1 MSALLDYDGKQL
13 PSVAP
18 LPSVPKSVASN
29 RLGAEPAEVVNLVVS
44 QIMATALRLANAT
57 TVKDFKEVRGE
68 VFPKYAK
75 LCVGMA
81 NILNAEEP
89 AALKNVADDSITEF
103 ERIVREK
110 ASASFLKGRYL
121 EEAQFLLST
130 LRRTYKLIGRIVA
143 TPAPKQSVPEDRETA
158 AEFNYHILWGQMHL
172 DALLVAAIMGLNLA
186 EDIVVE
192 LLAGFR
198 AVVMAYSCARQGV
211 RIREFPEQFD
221 FSGVTWDAEDQALAQ
236 QSAMERESTLG
247 GW

>member
-29 RLGAEPAEVVNLVVS
+29 RLGAEPAQVVNLIVT
-44 QIMATALRLANAT
+44 QIMTTALRLANAT
-57 TVKDFKEVRGE
+57 SIKDFKLLRSE

-89 AALKNVADDSITEF
+89 GALKKVADESITEF
-103 ERIVREK
+103 ERIVRED
-110 ASASFLKGRYL
+110 ASATFLKGQYL
-121 EEAQFLLST
+121 DEAQFLLST
-130 LRRTYKLIGRIVA
+130 LRRTYRLIGRINA

-158 AEFNYHILWGQMHL
+158 AEFNYHILWAQLHL
-172 DALLVAAIMGLNLA
+172 DAILVAAKMGLALA
-186 EDIVVE
+186 EEIVAE
-192 LLAGFR
+192 LLVGFR

-211 RIREFPEQFD
+211 RIREFPKQFD
-221 FSGVTWDAEDQALAQ
+221 FSGVTWDAEDEDLAR
-236 QSAMERESTLG
+236 QSTQERESTLG
-247 GW
+247 SW

>member
-103 ERIVREK
+103 
-110 ASASFLKGRYL
+110 
-121 EEAQFLLST
+121 
-130 LRRTYKLIGRIVA
+130 
-143 TPAPKQSVPEDRETA
+143 
-158 AEFNYHILWGQMHL
+158 
-172 DALLVAAIMGLNLA
+172 
-186 EDIVVE
+186 
-192 LLAGFR
+192 
-198 AVVMAYSCARQGV
+198 
-211 RIREFPEQFD
+211 
-221 FSGVTWDAEDQALAQ
+221 
-236 QSAMERESTLG
+236 
-247 GW
+247 